1 MNAVR
6 KNHWNK
12 RLAKKIARELVENA
26 FDIPAENAFDCLED
40 MAGENNGPLA
50 KAAVAQLELDECDD
64 GFWSLRN
71 ELDVLITRAR
81 KAALQSLGK
90 YTTA

>member
-26 FDIPAENAFDCLED
+26 FDIPAENAFDFLED
-40 MAGENNGPLA
+40 LAGENNGPLA
-50 KAAVAQLELDECDD
+50 RAARSQLELNEGDD
-64 GFWSLRN
+64 DFWTLRK
-71 ELDVLITRAR
+71 ELDVLIARAR